1 MPETE
6 TENNSNCW
14 VCHCLLAEAGGEPH
28 NRTEM
33 HHCIPQAYGGKN
45 GPVVALC
52 VAHHDLLH
60 MIATKRIA
68 KMDWRKYMPS
78 DPGQVERLDYLSGVI
93 STAYYKVNQDPNK
106 RISLSV
112 TINRAT
118 NEQIKML
125 CKYRGLSRQNLI
137 LKLLAES
144 YSSVFK

>member
-1 MPETE
+1 MLTPDQD
-6 TENNSNCW
+6 NKNCW
-14 VCHCLLAEAGGEPH
+14 VCNCLLAEAGGEPQ

-52 VAHHDLLH
+52 ISHHDLLH

-68 KMDWRKYMPS
+68 KMDWHKFMPENKEHT
-78 DPGQVERLDYLSGVI
+78 ERLEYLSGI
-93 STAYYKVNQDPNK
+93 IANAYYKVNKDPNK

-118 NEQIKML
+118 NEQIKKL

-137 LKLLAES
+137 LSLLAES